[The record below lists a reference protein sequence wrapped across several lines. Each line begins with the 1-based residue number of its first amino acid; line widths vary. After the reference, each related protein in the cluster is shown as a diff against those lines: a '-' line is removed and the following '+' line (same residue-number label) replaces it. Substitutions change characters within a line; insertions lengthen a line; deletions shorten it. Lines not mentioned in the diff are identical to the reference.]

1 MNQETEAYDP
11 YALPKSAIVEPPTT
25 LWESLKQI
33 GPGIIL
39 AGTIVGSGELILTTA
54 IGAKYGFV
62 FLWLIL
68 FSCVIKVFVQIELGR
83 YAISSGQPTLGALKR
98 ISTIGSIGSALLVWW
113 GVMTFFTVFQLGGM
127 MGGVSQSLKMAMPGA
142 TDRLAQNV
150 GSVSSGFGEYLQAR
164 PELIW
169 AVLICI
175 ITIAILYGGG
185 YRRIE
190 GLTTVL
196 VVGLTLVTVVATV
209 SLFFTLYAPAWD
221 AIVDGLKLKIPSE
234 GIADAFAVFGI
245 TGVGATELFY
255 YPYWCLEKGYAR
267 YTGVNDGTPEWQ
279 RRAQGWIRIMKLDA
293 WISMV
298 VFTLS
303 TVAFYAM
310 GAAVLHPQGLV
321 PQGSKMIVT
330 LAEMYKAPFGAWTE
344 VFFLIAAGV
353 VLFKTLYLACAANSR
368 MTVDFMAL
376 FDWISVRTAEH
387 RARLV
392 RRLCIAFPVFALT
405 LYIVKQD
412 PQLMVRMGGL
422 AQAATLPMIASATLY
437 FRYRKVDTKLQPG
450 WLTDVCLWVAW
461 LAIMVVA
468 AYSIPDSFSKML
480 AALKVGS

>member
-1 MNQETEAYDP
+1 MTEETEAYDP
-11 YALPKSAIVEPPTT
+11 YALPPSAVKEPPST
-25 LWESLKQI
+25 LWDSLRQI

-68 FSCVIKVFVQIELGR
+68 FSCVIKVFVQVELGR
-83 YAISSGQPTLGALKR
+83 YAISSGQPTLGALKNISR
-98 ISTIGSIGSALLVWW
+98 IRLIGSVLLVWW
-113 GVMTFFTVFQLGGM
+113 GIMTFFTVFQLGGM
-127 MGGVSQSLKMAMPGA
+127 MGGVSQSLKMALPGA
-142 TDRLAQNV
+142 TDRFTDTIGGTAP
-150 GSVSSGFGEYLQAR
+150 SFGAYLQAR
-164 PELIW
+164 PELVW
-169 AVLICI
+169 AFI
-175 ITIAILYGGG
+175 IALVTIAILYGGG

-190 GLTTVL
+190 GLTTIL
-196 VVGLTLVTVVATV
+196 VVGLTLVTVLATG
-209 SLFFTLYAPAWD
+209 SLFFTSYAPTLSS
-221 AIVDGLKLKIPSE
+221 IMDGLRLKIPPE

-267 YTGVNDGTPEWQ
+267 YTGINDGSEAWH
-279 RRAQGWIRIMKLDA
+279 RRAQGWIRVMKLDA
-293 WISMV
+293 WISMI

-303 TVAFYAM
+303 TIAFYAM

-330 LAEMYKAPFGAWTE
+330 LAEMYKAPFGGWTE

-376 FDWISVRTAEH
+376 FGWIKVRSAAN
-387 RARLV
+387 RAKLV
-392 RRLCIAFPVFALT
+392 QWLCVVFPVFALT

-412 PQLMVRMGGL
+412 PQVMVRLGGL

-437 FRYRKVDTKLQPG
+437 FRYKKVNALLRPG
-450 WLTDVCLWVAW
+450 WFTDACLWIAW
-461 LAIMVVA
+461 LSIMVVA
-468 AYSIPDSFSKML
+468 VYSIPDSFSKMMD
-480 AALKVGS
+480 AFR

>member
-1 MNQETEAYDP
+1 
-11 YALPKSAIVEPPTT
+11 
-25 LWESLKQI
+25 
-33 GPGIIL
+33 
-39 AGTIVGSGELILTTA
+39 
-54 IGAKYGFV
+54 
-62 FLWLIL
+62 
-68 FSCVIKVFVQIELGR
+68 
-83 YAISSGQPTLGALKR
+83 
-98 ISTIGSIGSALLVWW
+98 
-113 GVMTFFTVFQLGGM
+113 
-127 MGGVSQSLKMAMPGA
+127 
-142 TDRLAQNV
+142 
-150 GSVSSGFGEYLQAR
+150 
-164 PELIW
+164 
-169 AVLICI
+169 
-175 ITIAILYGGG
+175 
-185 YRRIE
+185 
-190 GLTTVL
+190 
-196 VVGLTLVTVVATV
+196 
-209 SLFFTLYAPAWD
+209 
-221 AIVDGLKLKIPSE
+221 
-234 GIADAFAVFGI
+234 
-245 TGVGATELFY
+245 
-255 YPYWCLEKGYAR
+255 
-267 YTGVNDGTPEWQ
+267 
-279 RRAQGWIRIMKLDA
+279 
-293 WISMV
+293 
-298 VFTLS
+298 
-303 TVAFYAM
+303 
-310 GAAVLHPQGLV
+310 
-321 PQGSKMIVT
+321 MIVT